1 MISMR
6 AVEAVVFDLDGTLV
20 RSELDY
26 GEMARRVKEILI
38 TEGAPEEELDEPR
51 KIWPII
57 RGGDGALKELGLSTK
72 RVKPTLKLINE
83 ALNAVEALSLEKV
96 EPMSGALETLRC
108 LRARGLRIGVATRGG
123 SQYAKRSLEL
133 TGLTEFVDV
142 VLARD
147 EVEHPKPDP
156 RHLLQVVRA
165 LNATPQR
172 VIYVGDTTT
181 DLSTAKEA
189 GIAFIGY
196 AGDEEW
202 AKRMRE
208 AGCRAFVSDLLE
220 IVKIVEEGLNP
231 SNAN

>member
-1 MISMR
+1 MR

-26 GEMARRVKEILI
+26 GEMARRVKQILI
-38 TEGAPEEELDEPR
+38 VEGVPESELDEPR
-51 KIWPII
+51 KIWPVI
-57 RGGDGALKELGLSTK
+57 RGGEEPLKELGLSTE
-72 RVKPTLKLINE
+72 RVKPVLGLINE
-83 ALNAVEALSLEKV
+83 ALNAVEALSLENV
-96 EPMSGALETLRC
+96 EPMPGALETLRC
-108 LRARGLRIGVATRGG
+108 LRERGLRIGVATRGG
-123 SQYAKRSLEL
+123 SPYARRSLEL
-133 TGLTEFVDV
+133 TGLTELVDV

-147 EVEHPKPDP
+147 EVDHPKPDP
-156 RHLLQVVRA
+156 RHLLQVIRA
-165 LNATPQR
+165 LNASPQG
-172 VIYVGDTTT
+172 VIYIGDTTT

-196 AGDEEW
+196 AGNENW

-208 AGCRAFVSDLLE
+208 AGCRTFVSDLLE